1 MDKRGPIFSFR
12 SDGPCLTWLWSIEY
26 LSSFP
31 HLDLSIVPAPV
42 SPDESGENT
51 TERVALRCLKELIVP
66 ENVLLQILQE
76 VKLYTIH
83 IPISALLYELQVVLK
98 YIASYKCLYLS
109 GLIFEPEKGWT
120 RAFIMHK
127 KALLPKCSLEQ
138 LKGDIKKFDCLHGDK
153 QMEDESGITIKVT
166 KIDGWHLGYDSQAGE
181 GEEDVH
187 VATRTFEH
195 PCMDQLCENED
206 ERLNIAMKRSLFV
219 SSQSRPSKDP
229 VGKAGPRKQN
239 LCVKCNLSGKVLIC
253 GSSDSAVAVHRSCL
267 GSTARYDD
275 KGNFLC
281 PFCACSLSNS
291 KHFEG
296 KDRIILARKHVVA
309 LVELC

>member
-1 MDKRGPIFSFR
+1 MDKPGPIFSFR

-51 TERVALRCLKELIVP
+51 TVRVALRCLEEPIVP
-66 ENVLLQILQE
+66 ENGVSFSNLKKAGPELLRWDVQ
-76 VKLYTIH
+76 
-83 IPISALLYELQVVLK
+83 P
-98 YIASYKCLYLS
+98 
-109 GLIFEPEKGWT
+109 
-120 RAFIMHK
+120 FIMHK

-166 KIDGWHLGYDSQAGE
+166 KIDGCHLGHDSQAGE
-181 GEEDVH
+181 GEEDVN
-187 VATRTFEH
+187 VATRTFER

-206 ERLNIAMKRSLFV
+206 ERLNIAMKRSLFL

-229 VGKAGPRKQN
+229 VGKAGPTKQN

-267 GSTARYDD
+267 GSSARYDD

-291 KHFEG
+291 NYLEG
-296 KDRIILARKHVVA
+296 KDRIILARKNVVA

>member
-51 TERVALRCLKELIVP
+51 TERVALRCLEETIVP
-66 ENVLLQILQE
+66 ENGNKSEFPVF
-76 VKLYTIH
+76 V
-83 IPISALLYELQVVLK
+83 SVAMMRN
-98 YIASYKCLYLS
+98 
-109 GLIFEPEKGWT
+109 G
-120 RAFIMHK
+120 
-127 KALLPKCSLEQ
+127 

-166 KIDGWHLGYDSQAGE
+166 KIDGCHLGHDSQAGE
-181 GEEDVH
+181 REEDVN
-187 VATRTFEH
+187 VATRTFER
-195 PCMDQLCENED
+195 PCMVQLCENED
-206 ERLNIAMKRSLFV
+206 ERLNIAMKRSLLL

-229 VGKAGPRKQN
+229 VGKAGRTKHN

-267 GSTARYDD
+267 GSSARYDD

-291 KHFEG
+291 KYLEG
-296 KDRIILARKHVVA
+296 KDRIILARKNVVA

>member
-26 LSSFP
+26 LSSFH
-31 HLDLSIVPAPV
+31 HLDLSIVPAMDKYKSV
-42 SPDESGENT
+42 D
-51 TERVALRCLKELIVP
+51 
-66 ENVLLQILQE
+66 E

-83 IPISALLYELQVVLK
+83 IPISALLYEL
-98 YIASYKCLYLS
+98 
-109 GLIFEPEKGWT
+109 
-120 RAFIMHK
+120 
-127 KALLPKCSLEQ
+127 Q

-166 KIDGWHLGYDSQAGE
+166 KIDGCHLGHDSQAGE

-206 ERLNIAMKRSLFV
+206 ERLNISMKRSLFL

-229 VGKAGPRKQN
+229 VGKAGPIKQN

-291 KHFEG
+291 KYLEG

>member
-51 TERVALRCLKELIVP
+51 TERVALRCLEEPIVP
-66 ENVLLQILQE
+66 EN
-76 VKLYTIH
+76 
-83 IPISALLYELQVVLK
+83 
-98 YIASYKCLYLS
+98 
-109 GLIFEPEKGWT
+109 G
-120 RAFIMHK
+120 
-127 KALLPKCSLEQ
+127 

-166 KIDGWHLGYDSQAGE
+166 KIDGCHLGHDSQAGE
-181 GEEDVH
+181 GEEDVN
-187 VATRTFEH
+187 VATRTFER

-206 ERLNIAMKRSLFV
+206 ERLNIAMKRSLFL

-229 VGKAGPRKQN
+229 VGKAGPTKQN

-253 GSSDSAVAVHRSCL
+253 GSSDSAVAVHGSCL
-267 GSTARYDD
+267 GSSARYDEQ
-275 KGNFLC
+275 GNFLC

-291 KHFEG
+291 KYLEG
-296 KDRIILARKHVVA
+296 KDRIILARKNVVA